1 LPLSSFL
8 TRLSVPFFRTSAAF
22 PYCDAVSRGEGWGEG
37 KDGGEYEET
46 EKNESLEG
54 SLEKEKY

>member
-1 LPLSSFL
+1 LGKGRALIEL
-8 TRLSVPFFRTSAAF
+8 
-22 PYCDAVSRGEGWGEG
+22 DGERGRGRG

-54 SLEKEKY
+54 SFEKEKY